1 MDALIQSL
9 VQSNF
14 APDRIVPQA
23 SMAQYT
29 TLRIGGPADVLVN
42 VVSADEIAVA
52 LHAAKNAG
60 APVTIIGNGSN
71 LLVRD
76 GGIRRAGAARRRG
89 NERHP
94 APRATA

>member
-42 VVSADEIAVA
+42 VVSADEIAV
-52 LHAAKNAG
+52 G
-60 APVTIIGNGSN
+60 RGDDAPVGHHAVN
-71 LLVRD
+71 VEHERP
-76 GGIRRAGAARRRG
+76 AACYIFF
-89 NERHP
+89 EVSHML
-94 APRATA
+94 

>member
-23 SMAQYT
+23 SMTQYT

-42 VVSADEIAVA
+42 VVSADEIESRSTPR
-52 LHAAKNAG
+52 K
-60 APVTIIGNGSN
+60 T
-71 LLVRD
+71 R
-76 GGIRRAGAARRRG
+76 ARR
-89 NERHP
+89 
-94 APRATA
+94 

>member
-60 APVTIIGNGSN
+60 APVTIIGNGSTCWC
-71 LLVRD
+71 
-76 GGIRRAGAARRRG
+76 GMAASAGWCCASPG
-89 NERHP
+89 E
-94 APRATA
+94 

>member
-76 GGIRRAGAARRRG
+76 GGIRGLVLRVAGQ
-89 NERHP
+89 P
-94 APRATA
+94 A

>member
-60 APVTIIGNGSN
+60 RAGDDHGNGSN
-71 LLVRD
+71 RWC
-76 GGIRRAGAARRRG
+76 GMAASAGWCCASPG
-89 NERHP
+89 E
-94 APRATA
+94 